1 MSYYNQ
7 CNTLIKALSR
17 MIPLF
22 KGVGELEAV
31 ICQNCD
37 EVITY
42 LDGDKSGTLYGV
54 CPGCHHNSD
63 QDSDMMLKLQN

>member
-1 MSYYNQ
+1 
-7 CNTLIKALSR
+7 